1 MPLARLLT
9 FTTTTTH
16 SPTPTPPHRYM
27 PEAAAAYEDMRFHT
41 ALEAVLALTGRG
53 NQYLEE
59 TAPWTAFKKGSEE
72 EKAEAGKV
80 LVAVLE
86 TARIAA
92 IGLLPVCPALAQRL
106 LQQLGLGEEIPEGL
120 RWGDAAWGVL
130 QAGQAT
136 AEPQPAFVRIEG
148 DFVIDKDKTPVAAAA
163 GGKAAGGKAA
173 AKGKAAA
180 GGKK

>member
-1 MPLARLLT
+1 
-9 FTTTTTH
+9 
-16 SPTPTPPHRYM
+16 M
-27 PEAAAAYEDMRFHT
+27 PEAAAAYEDMRFHA
-41 ALEAVLALTGRG
+41 ALDALLSLTGRG

-72 EKAEAGKV
+72 QKAEAGKV

-106 LQQLGLGEEIPEGL
+106 LQQLGLGEDAAAEL
-120 RWGDAAWGVL
+120 QWGDAAWGVL
-130 QAGQAT
+130 REGHAT
-136 AEPQPAFVRIEG
+136 AEPKPAFVRIEG

-163 GGKAAGGKAA
+163 GGKKR
-173 AKGKAAA
+173 
-180 GGKK
+180 